1 MEIRQVVR
9 GGAASPAPARQ
20 ANRTKTG
27 ETGAVRP
34 STDRVE
40 LSRQW
45 VEQMEE
51 QRARSEAAL
60 RAGAKE
66 EKKEGLLDMLDGPG
80 SEELDAQM
88 EALKTQQKCMEIAM
102 RIMQGKRVPP
112 EDEQYLMEHDPDG
125 YKLAVSMRV
134 LVKVDDEECESVLE
148 DEDKERGGTSEAG
161 GAAPAETG
169 ESAPVEAGES
179 APVETGESAPSGGE
193 AE

>member
-9 GGAASPAPARQ
+9 EGTAGAVPARRTGCGKTGAGGAA
-20 ANRTKTG
+20 
-27 ETGAVRP
+27 RP

-45 VEQMEE
+45 IEAMEE

-60 RAGAKE
+60 WAGKKE
-66 EKKEGLLDMLDGPG
+66 EKSNGILDMLDGAG
-80 SEELDAQM
+80 KEELDAQT

-125 YKLAVSMRV
+125 YKLAMAARA

-148 DEDKERGGTSEAG
+148 DEDKKSGGSSGTGEAAPAEGG
-161 GAAPAETG
+161 GAAP
-169 ESAPVEAGES
+169 SD
-179 APVETGESAPSGGE
+179 GGE
-193 AE
+193 AAPSEDGGAE